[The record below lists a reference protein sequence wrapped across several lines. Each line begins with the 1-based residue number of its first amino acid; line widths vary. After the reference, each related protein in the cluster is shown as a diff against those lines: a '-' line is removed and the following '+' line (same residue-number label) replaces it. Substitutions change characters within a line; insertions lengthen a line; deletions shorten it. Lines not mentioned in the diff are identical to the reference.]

1 MTRREAWA
9 SAALVTMAA
18 ILVRAWAATIIT
30 FPRPED
36 TAYYVGVARNLLDG
50 RGLVSDAIWSFATP
64 PLSFPRPAF
73 EVWLPLPAFLDAIPM
88 WLFGATGRDA
98 LPLDAL
104 LASFRAAQWAS
115 ILEGALVAVLA
126 WRLAA
131 DVAVERSMSPGRA
144 RTLALGTGLTVAVYL
159 PLVLHSALPD
169 STMPFAVLVLAVC
182 LLAGRLE
189 RDARNARD
197 AWVGADG
204 GSAATTAPVPWR
216 DRRVIAIG
224 VLLGIAALTRNE
236 AIWLAL
242 GWVVVAWGI
251 ARTRGGWIRLV
262 AGAAVPAL
270 IVFAPWAVR
279 DWLTF
284 GSPLPGQALANALS
298 LTGRDIFAWEVTPT
312 LARYFDAGLPTLV
325 GLRWTGFIHNLVSV
339 LLLPGMPIAAIGLV
353 ALPWSARGT
362 ALRLLVVFASITFV
376 AATLL
381 FPVSTT
387 WGTFLHAAGAVQVLL
402 VVSALLGLDAFLAAI
417 GRRRGW
423 TRHVAWLG
431 AVLGI
436 AGGAV
441 FTAALLPSFGRD
453 GDAVRERYVTLP
465 AALAA
470 AGVNLVVLTI
480 RRRPTSRPR
489 SSSPTPRSTSR
500 RPPGST
506 PSRSPMSPRPPSSTS
521 PARSPARTS
530 SSSAPT
536 TTGSGPR
543 SLRPTRSGFDA
554 SNPCRSG
561 ARIPRSPIF
570 GSSGS
575 PVRRAARYRGPRCGR
590 GVPCVGGKSSI
601 SPRVPNRRQ
610 RSTSRADEPV
620 RERTA
625 MTRRVVC
632 PAPIGDRDNSAPSIR
647 SARIQ
652 PRPVPRW

>member
-387 WGTFLHAAGAVQVLL
+387 WGTFLHAAAAVQVLL

-436 AGGAV
+436 AGGASSRPCCCRRSGAMAMR
-441 FTAALLPSFGRD
+441 FAPGTWTCRTALR
-453 GDAVRERYVTLP
+453 
-465 AALAA
+465 A
-470 AGVNLVVLTI
+470 AGVNLVI
-480 RRRPTSRPR
+480 RQSSAQAHIGPGRHHRLPDLLRGDDGDQRRSRCPTSPR
-489 SSSPTPRSTSR
+489 S
-500 RPPGST
+500 
-506 PSRSPMSPRPPSSTS
+506 PSWTS
-521 PARSPARTS
+521 PARFRAQTS